1 MKKKQ
6 IATGILALVMGLP
19 VISQEVCLDVDFYEG
34 IPEDFTLECYDQMPV
49 KSQDFK
55 NLYPEMTW
63 FTRGE
68 VDSEDGSAAMSTSHR
83 TINMATDNWMIT
95 PKLHL
100 PAESVCLKWTARAIH
115 YHLRDG
121 YKVMISTTGMEYDD
135 FTELF
140 SIDEEEYLWTKRVV
154 SLHDYAG
161 KDVYI
166 AFVHNSQNKFMLA
179 IDDMFVGQLSDFD
192 VEVNDE
198 TQRFVGNVGTALVE
212 GTVINVGQMIPD
224 HTIECVI
231 NEQDTLSPIAVT
243 CDVWMAGD
251 GGPFRFEVPV
261 TVGKATHY
269 NVLLAGESILKDSII
284 CSYYPRTILLEKA
297 TGAWCVNCPE
307 VISYIQNLEERFG
320 QSIVCV
326 EAHAHYGDIFEYMPY
341 VTGMK
346 TNSFP
351 TIHFNRDRSNPL
363 YGASAKDKNT
373 LKKLIN
379 KPTIAKVDMS
389 LAIPVGDSV
398 KASTTVTFAVD
409 TDNSTGKYR
418 VGYVLIEKELQTD
431 LMRQINGAS
440 VVQHHGEYYYISSP
454 VAADLMWYTNVVRSD
469 NQAFVGIKNSLP
481 SAIEAE
487 REYTIETNIHIP
499 ATVYDKNNLAIVAIV
514 MNYYTDEVLNVTE
527 VKVPVDPSS
536 VRPVVLEKANDE
548 VRIAWVGNGILQV
561 TAPEQNPFVLD
572 ILTVDGRQVNS
583 VAGEGGVQFNL
594 PQHGLYL
601 LRVTQNGRVW
611 TKKVAI

>member
-1 MKKKQ
+1 MKKIQ
-6 IATGILALVMGLP
+6 LVISILALMMGLP
-19 VISQEVCLDVDFYEG
+19 VISQEVCLDVDFYDG

-55 NLYPEMTW
+55 NIYPEMIW
-63 FTRGE
+63 FTRAE
-68 VDSEDGSAAMSTSHR
+68 VDSEDGSAAISTSHR

-100 PAESVCLKWTARAIH
+100 PVDDVCLKWTARSIH

-121 YKVMISTTGMEYDD
+121 YKVMISTTGMEYED

-140 SIDEEEYLWTKRVV
+140 SIDEEEYLWTKRAV
-154 SLHDYAG
+154 SLSDYAG

-179 IDDMFVGQLSDFD
+179 IDDMFVGQPNKEEFI
-192 VEVNDE
+192 VEDK
-198 TQRFVGNVGTALVE
+198 TPRFVGDVGTTLVNGRVFNI
-212 GTVINVGQMIPD
+212 GTKVSREMK
-224 HTIECVI
+224 CVI
-231 NEQDTLSPIAVT
+231 NKTDTISSIIYT
-243 CDVWMAGD
+243 DGVWELCTGQE
-251 GGPFRFEVPV
+251 FNFEVPV
-261 TVGKATHY
+261 KVGKATHY
-269 NVLLAGESILKDSII
+269 QVLSGNHLIVEDSII

-297 TGAWCVNCPE
+297 TGAWCINCPE
-307 VISYIQNLEERFG
+307 VISYIQSLEERFG
-320 QSIVCV
+320 PSIVCV

-351 TIHFNRDRSNPL
+351 TVHFNRDRSNPL

-389 LAIPVGDSV
+389 LETPVGDSV
-398 KASTTVTFAVD
+398 KASTTVTFAVN
-409 TDNSTGKYR
+409 TDNSTGKFR
-418 VGYVLIEKELQTD
+418 VGYVLIEKDLQTD
-431 LMRQINGAS
+431 LMRQTNGAS
-440 VVQHHGEYYYISSP
+440 VVKHHGEFYYMQSP
-454 VAADLMWYTNVVRSD
+454 VAPDLMWYTNVVRGE
-469 NQAFVGIKNSLP
+469 NNAFLGIKNSLP
-481 SAIEAE
+481 SVIEAGK
-487 REYTIETNIHIP
+487 EYTIETNIAIP
-499 ATVYDKNNLAIVAIV
+499 STVYDKNNLAIVAIV

-527 VKVPVDPSS
+527 VKVPEDPSS
-536 VRPVVLEKANDE
+536 VRPVALGKANE
-548 VRIAWVGNGILQV
+548 EIRIALVGSNNLQV
-561 TAPEQNPFVLD
+561 TTLKQNPFVLD
-572 ILTVDGRQVNS
+572 ILTIDGRQVNS
-583 VAGEGGVQFNL
+583 LVGEGGLQFSL

-601 LRVTQNGRVW
+601 LRITQNGRVW